1 MFVKLALEFLRQF
14 LVTQKE
20 TAKIT
25 LWQLVFGITQTWV
38 STHSSIT
45 FSYDFKEIISASKT
59 SEDNNAKSIV
69 RL

>member
-1 MFVKLALEFLRQF
+1 M
-14 LVTQKE
+14 
-20 TAKIT
+20 
-25 LWQLVFGITQTWV
+25 TQTWV

-69 RL
+69 RLWGFKIMYAVIYISQDMEAT